1 MSYQYD
7 WKWMNEFMET
17 AVYSLFP
24 AVVSDHLLAIA
35 IRQASTENVQ
45 SGREV
50 SDVLCVFIQFSHRSI
65 YWAFKQPNTA
75 GN

>member
-1 MSYQYD
+1 
-7 WKWMNEFMET
+7 MNEFMET
-17 AVYSLFP
+17 AVCSLFP

-50 SDVLCVFIQFSHRSI
+50 SDVLCVFIQFSHRSV
-65 YWAFKQPNTA
+65 Y
-75 GN
+75 